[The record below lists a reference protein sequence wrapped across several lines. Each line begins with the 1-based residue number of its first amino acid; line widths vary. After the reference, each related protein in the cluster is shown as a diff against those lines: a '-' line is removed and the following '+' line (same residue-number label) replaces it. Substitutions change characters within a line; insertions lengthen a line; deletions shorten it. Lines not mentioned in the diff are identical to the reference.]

1 VKESRAPYDTG
12 RPADAIRIRGA
23 REHNLRNVNV
33 EIPHKELV
41 VLTGVSGSGKSTLAF
56 DILFAEGQR
65 RYLESLAPYVRQYM
79 KILERPDVDLVSGL
93 APTVAIE
100 QRVSHASRRS
110 TVATLTEIYHFLRLL
125 FSKLGIPHC
134 TGCDRP
140 LTAQSPQDIL
150 NQLNARYP
158 KGAGWILA
166 PKIAGR
172 KGFHKDVFKLALK
185 KGIQRARV
193 DGKLVTI
200 TPDMALSRYH
210 EHTIDLVIGSLSAGD
225 REGLVARALKEGDGS
240 LIVIKGQQEE
250 IFSRHG
256 ICPSCGIGVEKPD
269 PRLFS
274 FNSKQGACPRCGG
287 LGVEGHEDDDRPGTI
302 CTACQGTRLRP
313 EALAVRVRN
322 QSIGEL
328 VQQPAQRLEKTLAK
342 WRFPAHQAAV
352 AEPVMGEI
360 RSRLRLLNHLGL
372 GYLALGRSGETLSGG
387 EAQRVRLAAQ
397 LGSNLTGVTYV
408 LDEPTIGLHPKDNGI
423 LVKALKDLRDR
434 GNTIVV
440 VEHDEE
446 TIQAADTLIDLGPGA
461 GSQGGRIVAQG
472 TLEDLK
478 KAAESITGAFIGTVQ
493 HDSGARRRP
502 YRKQPKISVRGAAA
516 NNLKRLR
523 VDFPLGCLIGVT
535 GVSGSGKSSLLKEVL
550 YKNLANKLHDRDDP
564 AGPCQSI
571 TGWQQIDRILEVD
584 HSPIG
589 RTPRSVPAS
598 YVGFLSDIRQ
608 LFARTPEAR
617 SRGYAP
623 GRFSFNLSG
632 GRCEACQGQGHPK
645 VAMSFLPDVYVL
657 CDTCRGT
664 RFNPET
670 LAVSYRGKT
679 IGDVL
684 DMTFAE
690 ALQFFSAI
698 PAIRMPVQF
707 VCDIGLGYLH
717 LGQPSPTLSGGEA
730 QRIKLARQLA
740 KPGRGKTFFILDEPT
755 TGLHLAD
762 VTRLLDVLQSLV
774 DQGHTVAVIEHNLE
788 FIRAADYLIDLG
800 PDGGEQGGRIVAK
813 GSPEEWL
820 RKGRRRKRTPPGRC
834 GKWCGPPLNP
844 WWISSWSDS

>member
-1 VKESRAPYDTG
+1 
-12 RPADAIRIRGA
+12 
-23 REHNLRNVNV
+23 
-33 EIPHKELV
+33 
-41 VLTGVSGSGKSTLAF
+41 
-56 DILFAEGQR
+56 
-65 RYLESLAPYVRQYM
+65 
-79 KILERPDVDLVSGL
+79 
-93 APTVAIE
+93 
-100 QRVSHASRRS
+100 
-110 TVATLTEIYHFLRLL
+110 
-125 FSKLGIPHC
+125 
-134 TGCDRP
+134 
-140 LTAQSPQDIL
+140 
-150 NQLNARYP
+150 
-158 KGAGWILA
+158 
-166 PKIAGR
+166 
-172 KGFHKDVFKLALK
+172 
-185 KGIQRARV
+185 
-193 DGKLVTI
+193 
-200 TPDMALSRYH
+200 
-210 EHTIDLVIGSLSAGD
+210 
-225 REGLVARALKEGDGS
+225 
-240 LIVIKGQQEE
+240 
-250 IFSRHG
+250 
-256 ICPSCGIGVEKPD
+256 
-269 PRLFS
+269 
-274 FNSKQGACPRCGG
+274 
-287 LGVEGHEDDDRPGTI
+287 
-302 CTACQGTRLRP
+302 
-313 EALAVRVRN
+313 
-322 QSIGEL
+322 
-328 VQQPAQRLEKTLAK
+328 
-342 WRFPAHQAAV
+342 
-352 AEPVMGEI
+352 MGEI

-397 LGSNLTGVTYV
+397 LGSNLTGVIYV

-493 HDSGARRRP
+493 HDSGSRRRP
-502 YRKQPKISVRGAAA
+502 YRKQPKISVKGAAA

-523 VDFPLGCLIGVT
+523 VEFPMGCLIGVT

-571 TGWQQIDRILEVD
+571 TGWRQIDRILEVD

-598 YVGFLSDIRQ
+598 YVGFIADIRQ

-690 ALQFFSAI
+690 ALQFFAAI
-698 PAIRMPVQF
+698 PTIRTAVQF
-707 VCDIGLGYLH
+707 VCDIGLGYLK

-820 RKGRRRKRTPPGRC
+820 KKGVATHTAQALRGMVKAKPAD
-834 GKWCGPPLNP
+834 KA
-844 WWISSWSDS
+844 S